1 MSLLNLHI
9 ARSLQLLQSGA
20 DTVVEVVDSLLEVAL
35 LVEEGEVVADGH
47 LDDAKVVDV
56 REDVAVDGQQR
67 EKHPVVH
74 PLLLVLP
81 LVEILH
87 AEKEGRDNNHDVGK
101 NAASDDV
108 HHEGKQHRKNHHK
121 IVALDVGGVLNL
133 RDKLYLS
140 FQHTTRNHA
149 WE

>member
-9 ARSLQLLQSGA
+9 ARSLQLLQSGT

-101 NAASDDV
+101 NAASDNV

-121 IVALDVGGVLNL
+121 IVGLDVSSVLNL